1 MLSLIHILTV
11 SNQGANSFAYTIT
24 PSEDWIV
31 VSKKS
36 GTVKSQ
42 DAFEVS
48 VDFSKVKKDASG
60 SVKIQSGSQT
70 ITINVNAKVY
80 DTSSYADKTYIYT
93 NGYASI
99 LDVYK
104 RQQDSVYNTSYVNRY
119 CALKNGGRI

>member
-1 MLSLIHILTV
+1 MENEEQAVEASESGTLSDFTNLNQESYTVTV

-60 SVKIQSGSQT
+60 SVKT
-70 ITINVNAKVY
+70 V
-80 DTSSYADKTYIYT
+80 SYTHLVVGARMLYQCQPDVHLLEQYFTFVSDK
-93 NGYASI
+93 
-99 LDVYK
+99 L
-104 RQQDSVYNTSYVNRY
+104 
-119 CALKNGGRI
+119 LH